1 MEHRYSFKIYY
12 EDTDSLGI
20 VYYANY
26 LKFMERART
35 ELIDQG
41 EKSIQ
46 QWNHEGFNFAV
57 YQVRIKFLKPARLG
71 DRCEIVTTVVG
82 RGEYRKKL
90 LQRMEREGET
100 VTEAF
105 VDLVCLDRQLALQPF
120 PFIPALA

>member
-46 QWNHEGFNFAV
+46 QWNQEGFNFAV
-57 YQVRIKFLKPARLG
+57 YQVRIKFLKPVRLG
-71 DRCEIVTTVVG
+71 ERCEIVTTVVG

-90 LQRMEREGET
+90 QQRIERGGET
-100 VTEAF
+100 VTEAL
-105 VDLVCLDRQLALQPF
+105 VDLVCLDHQLALQPF
-120 PFIPALA
+120 PFISALA